1 MTSLILFVALG
12 GTIHNADAHEYR
24 VHIKTAKA
32 ETSRL
37 VNATYTVEKACD
49 EYPCTLRL
57 MYTDDRIVLHD
68 PDENV
73 EIKDGVFKSS
83 EEGGGGGG
91 SAPAAAPAPAPK
103 PSGKKRK

>member
-24 VHIKTAKA
+24 VHIKTAKD

-37 VNATYTVEKACD
+37 VNATDTVERTCD
-49 EYPCTLRL
+49 EYPCTLRI
-57 MYTDDRIVLHD
+57 MYTDDRIVLRH
-68 PDENV
+68 PDDNV
-73 EIKDGVFKSS
+73 EIKDGVFRT
-83 EEGGGGGG
+83 EEGSGGGG